1 MAEKKQD
8 NTQEEEEE
16 KTPYERLSN
25 TQKCAVLMM
34 LLGEDEAAEILKNLG
49 PKEVQQLGKEM
60 YSVAGLDQD
69 TVNQVL
75 DEFLAIIKT
84 QTDLGM
90 GSSNYIRNVMTKALG
105 ENKAQ
110 SVLGR
115 ITPTESDKPIEI
127 LDWMDARSV
136 TELIAD
142 EHPQIMSLVISY
154 LEPGVAA
161 DVLVMLPEDIQA
173 DIIHRI
179 ATLETVQPDALHEL
193 ERVMQLKFKTNTS
206 LRASSVGGVKAAAQI
221 MNFTKQNM
229 EGRIIKSLGEKD
241 RLLAKDIQE
250 SMFTFDTLILM
261 DDRSMQ
267 TLLRNVEQEV
277 LIIALKGTDDE
288 LKEKIFSCMSQRAAA
303 NIQDEMEVLGPLR
316 LTEVQEA
323 QKAII
328 NVART
333 MSDEGSI
340 VLAGRGGD
348 DYV

>member
-1 MAEKKQD
+1 MAENRTENQ
-8 NTQEEEEE
+8 QEEE
-16 KTPYERLSN
+16 KTPYEQLNN
-25 TQKCAVLMM
+25 TQKCAILMM
-34 LLGEDEAAEILKNLG
+34 LLGEEEAAEILRNLG

-136 TELIAD
+136 NELIAD
-142 EHPQIMSLVISY
+142 EHPQIMALVISY

-161 DVLVMLPEDIQA
+161 DVLVMLPEEIQA

-179 ATLETVQPDALHEL
+179 ATLETVQPDALNEL

-206 LRASSVGGVKAAAQI
+206 LRASSVGGIKAAAGI

-229 EGRIIKSLGEKD
+229 EGRIIKTLGEKD
-241 RLLAKDIQE
+241 RLLAKEIQE

-288 LKEKIFSCMSQRAAA
+288 LKQKIFSCMSQRAAA

>member
-1 MAEKKQD
+1 MAEQA
-8 NTQEEEEE
+8 NQEEQELTAYE
-16 KTPYERLSN
+16 KLSN
-25 TQKCAVLMM
+25 TQKCAILMM

-60 YSVAGLDQD
+60 YTVQGLDQD

-136 TELIAD
+136 AELISD
-142 EHPQIMSLVISY
+142 EHPQIMSLIISY
-154 LEPGVAA
+154 LDAGVAA
-161 DVLVMLPEDIQA
+161 DVLVMLPEDLQA

-179 ATLETVQPDALHEL
+179 ATLETVQPDALSEL

-229 EGRIIKSLGEKD
+229 EQRIVKSLGEKD
-241 RLLAKDIQE
+241 RLLAKEIQE

-267 TLLRNVEQEV
+267 TLIRNIDQEV
-277 LIIALKGTDDE
+277 LIIALKGTDEE
-288 LKEKIFSCMSQRAAA
+288 LKKKIFSSMSQRASA

-328 NVART
+328 NTART

-348 DYV
+348 DFV

>member
-1 MAEKKQD
+1 MAENKKEETNQD
-8 NTQEEEEE
+8 ED
-16 KTPYERLSN
+16 KSPYEQLTN
-25 TQKCAVLMM
+25 TQKCAILMM
-34 LLGEDEAAEILKNLG
+34 LLGEEEASDILKNLG

-60 YSVAGLDQD
+60 YNVQGLDQD
-69 TVNQVL
+69 TVNKVL

-90 GSSNYIRNVMTKALG
+90 GSSNYIKNVMTKALG

-136 TELIAD
+136 TELISD
-142 EHPQIMSLVISY
+142 EHPQIMSLIISY

-161 DVLVMLPEDIQA
+161 DVLVLLPEETQA

-179 ATLETVQPDALHEL
+179 ATLETVQPDALGEL

-206 LRASSVGGVKAAAQI
+206 LRASSVGGIKAAASI

-229 EGRIIKSLGEKD
+229 EQRVMKSLGEKD
-241 RLLAKDIQE
+241 RVLAKDIAE
-250 SMFTFDTLILM
+250 SMFTFETLILM

-267 TLLRNVEQEV
+267 TLLRNVDQEI

-288 LKEKIFSCMSQRAAA
+288 LKDKIFSCMSQRASA
-303 NIQDEMEVLGPLR
+303 NIRDEMEVLGPVR

-323 QKAII
+323 QKAVI

-333 MSDEGSI
+333 MSDEGTI

-348 DYV
+348 DFV

>member
-1 MAEKKQD
+1 MAEKKVD
-8 NTQEEEEE
+8 NNQEEEE

-90 GSSNYIRNVMTKALG
+90 GSSNYISNVMTKALG

>member
-1 MAEKKQD
+1 MY
-8 NTQEEEEE
+8 T
-16 KTPYERLSN
+16 
-25 TQKCAVLMM
+25 
-34 LLGEDEAAEILKNLG
+34 
-49 PKEVQQLGKEM
+49 VQ
-60 YSVAGLDQD
+60 GLDQD

-136 TELIAD
+136 AELISD
-142 EHPQIMSLVISY
+142 EHPQIMSLIISY
-154 LEPGVAA
+154 LDAGVAA
-161 DVLVMLPEDIQA
+161 DVLVMLPEDLQA

-179 ATLETVQPDALHEL
+179 ATLETVQPDALSEL

-229 EGRIIKSLGEKD
+229 EQRIVKSLGEKD
-241 RLLAKDIQE
+241 RLLAKEIQE

-267 TLLRNVEQEV
+267 TLIRNIDQEV
-277 LIIALKGTDDE
+277 LIIALKGTDEE
-288 LKEKIFSCMSQRAAA
+288 LKKKIFSSMSQRASA

-328 NVART
+328 NTART

-348 DYV
+348 DFV

>member
-1 MAEKKQD
+1 MAENKKEETNQD
-8 NTQEEEEE
+8 ED
-16 KTPYERLSN
+16 KSPYEQLTN
-25 TQKCAVLMM
+25 TQKCAILMM
-34 LLGEDEAAEILKNLG
+34 LLGEEEASDILKNLG

-60 YSVAGLDQD
+60 YNVQGLDQD
-69 TVNQVL
+69 TVNKVL

-90 GSSNYIRNVMTKALG
+90 GSSNYIKNVMTKALG

-142 EHPQIMSLVISY
+142 EHPQIMSLIISY

-161 DVLVMLPEDIQA
+161 DVLVLLPEETQA

-179 ATLETVQPDALHEL
+179 ATLETVQPDALGEL

-206 LRASSVGGVKAAAQI
+206 LRASSVGGVKAAAGI

-229 EGRIIKSLGEKD
+229 EQRVIKSLGEKD
-241 RLLAKDIQE
+241 RHLAKEIQE
-250 SMFTFDTLILM
+250 SMFTFETLILM

-267 TLLRNVEQEV
+267 TLLRNVDQEI
-277 LIIALKGTDDE
+277 LIIALKGTEDE
-288 LKEKIFSCMSQRAAA
+288 LKEKIFNCMSQRAAA
-303 NIQDEMEVLGPLR
+303 NIKDEMEVLGPIR

-323 QKAII
+323 QKAVI

-333 MSDEGSI
+333 MSDEGTI

-348 DYV
+348 DFV

>member
-1 MAEKKQD
+1 MAEQV
-8 NTQEEEEE
+8 QVEEEE
-16 KTPYERLSN
+16 KSAYEKLSN
-25 TQKCAVLMM
+25 TQKCAILMM
-34 LLGEDEAAEILKNLG
+34 LLGENEAAEILKNLG

-60 YSVAGLDQD
+60 YTVQGLEQD

-90 GSSNYIRNVMTKALG
+90 GSSSYIRNVMTKALG

-136 TELIAD
+136 AELISD
-142 EHPQIMSLVISY
+142 EHPQIMSLIISY
-154 LEPGVAA
+154 LEAGVAA
-161 DVLVMLPEDIQA
+161 DVLVLLPEDIQS

-179 ATLETVQPDALHEL
+179 ATLETVQPDALNEL

-229 EGRIIKSLGEKD
+229 EQRIVKSLGEKD
-241 RLLAKDIQE
+241 RLLAKEIQE

-267 TLLRNVEQEV
+267 TLLRNIDQEV

-288 LKEKIFSCMSQRAAA
+288 LKAKIFSCMSQRASA

-328 NVART
+328 NTART

-348 DYV
+348 DFV

>member
-1 MAEKKQD
+1 MAEK
-8 NTQEEEEE
+8 TQETKSDEDD
-16 KTPYERLSN
+16 KSTYDKLNN
-25 TQKCAVLMM
+25 TQKCAILMM
-34 LLGEDEAAEILKNLG
+34 LLGEDEASEILRNLG

-60 YSVAGLDQD
+60 YNVQGLDQD

-75 DEFLAIIKT
+75 DEFLAVIKQ

-90 GSSNYIRNVMTKALG
+90 GSSNYIKNVMTKALG
-105 ENKAQ
+105 ENKAE

-115 ITPTESDKPIEI
+115 ITPTESNKPIEI

-136 TELIAD
+136 AELISD
-142 EHPQIMSLVISY
+142 EHPQIMALIISY
-154 LEPGVAA
+154 LEPGVSA
-161 DVLVMLPEDIQA
+161 DVLSLLHEDIQS

-179 ATLETVQPDALHEL
+179 ATLETVQPDALAEL

-206 LRASSVGGVKAAAQI
+206 LRASSVGGVKAAASI
-221 MNFTKQNM
+221 MNYTKQNM
-229 EGRIIKSLGEKD
+229 EQRVMKTLGEKN
-241 RLLAKDIQE
+241 RNLAKEIQE

-267 TLLRNVEQEV
+267 TLLRNVDQEI
-277 LIIALKGTDDE
+277 LIIALKGTEDD
-288 LKEKIFSCMSQRAAA
+288 LKDKIFASMSQRAAA
-303 NIQDEMEVLGPLR
+303 NIKDEMGVLGPIR

-323 QKAII
+323 QKAVI

-333 MSDEGSI
+333 MSDEGTI

-348 DYV
+348 DFV

>member
-1 MAEKKQD
+1 MAEKKVD
-8 NTQEEEEE
+8 NTQEEEE

-142 EHPQIMSLVISY
+142 EHPQILSLVISY

-161 DVLVMLPEDIQA
+161 
-173 DIIHRI
+173 
-179 ATLETVQPDALHEL
+179 ATP
-193 ERVMQLKFKTNTS
+193 
-206 LRASSVGGVKAAAQI
+206 
-221 MNFTKQNM
+221 
-229 EGRIIKSLGEKD
+229 
-241 RLLAKDIQE
+241 
-250 SMFTFDTLILM
+250 
-261 DDRSMQ
+261 
-267 TLLRNVEQEV
+267 
-277 LIIALKGTDDE
+277 
-288 LKEKIFSCMSQRAAA
+288 
-303 NIQDEMEVLGPLR
+303 
-316 LTEVQEA
+316 
-323 QKAII
+323 
-328 NVART
+328 
-333 MSDEGSI
+333 GSK
-340 VLAGRGGD
+340 
-348 DYV
+348 

>member
-1 MAEKKQD
+1 MAEKNKQ
-8 NTQEEEEE
+8 TEIEEELSA
-16 KTPYERLSN
+16 YEQLSN
-25 TQKCAVLMM
+25 TQKCAILMM

-60 YSVAGLDQD
+60 YTVQGLDQD

-90 GSSNYIRNVMTKALG
+90 SSSNYIRNVMTKALG

-136 TELIAD
+136 TELISD
-142 EHPQIMSLVISY
+142 EHPQIMSLIISY
-154 LEPGVAA
+154 LDAGVAA
-161 DVLVMLPEDIQA
+161 DVLVLLPEEIQA

-179 ATLETVQPDALHEL
+179 ATLETVQPDALAEL

-229 EGRIIKSLGEKD
+229 EQRIVKSLGEKD
-241 RLLAKDIQE
+241 RLLAKEIQE

-267 TLLRNVEQEV
+267 TLIRNVDQEV
-277 LIIALKGTDDE
+277 LIIALKGTEEE
-288 LKEKIFSCMSQRAAA
+288 LKKKIFASMSQRASA

-328 NVART
+328 NTART
-333 MSDEGSI
+333 MSDEGTI

-348 DYV
+348 DFV

>member
-8 NTQEEEEE
+8 NTQEEEE
-16 KTPYERLSN
+16 KTPYERLNN

>member
-1 MAEKKQD
+1 MAEKNKK
-8 NTQEEEEE
+8 TETEEELSA
-16 KTPYERLSN
+16 YEQLSN
-25 TQKCAVLMM
+25 TQKCAILMM

-60 YSVAGLDQD
+60 YTVQGLDQD

-136 TELIAD
+136 TELISD
-142 EHPQIMSLVISY
+142 EHPQIMSLIISY
-154 LEPGVAA
+154 LDAGVAA
-161 DVLVMLPEDIQA
+161 DVLVLLPEEIQA

-179 ATLETVQPDALHEL
+179 ATLETVQPDALAEL

-229 EGRIIKSLGEKD
+229 EQRIVKSLGEKD
-241 RLLAKDIQE
+241 RLLAKEIQE

-267 TLLRNVEQEV
+267 TLIRNVDQEV
-277 LIIALKGTDDE
+277 LIIALKGTEEE
-288 LKEKIFSCMSQRAAA
+288 LKKKIFASMSQRASA

-328 NVART
+328 NTART
-333 MSDEGSI
+333 MSDEGTI

-348 DYV
+348 DFV

>member
-1 MAEKKQD
+1 MAEK
-8 NTQEEEEE
+8 NTENQQEEDQ
-16 KTPYERLSN
+16 TPYERLNN
-25 TQKCAVLMM
+25 TQKCAILMM
-34 LLGEDEAAEILKNLG
+34 LLGEEEAAEILRNLG

-136 TELIAD
+136 NELIAD
-142 EHPQIMSLVISY
+142 EHPQIMALVISY

-161 DVLVMLPEDIQA
+161 DVLVMLPEEIQA

-179 ATLETVQPDALHEL
+179 ATLETVQPDALNEL

-206 LRASSVGGVKAAAQI
+206 LRASSVGGVKAAAGI

-229 EGRIIKSLGEKD
+229 ESRIIKSLGEKD
-241 RLLAKDIQE
+241 RLLAKEIQE

-288 LKEKIFSCMSQRAAA
+288 LKEKIFSSMSQRAAA

-333 MSDEGSI
+333 MSDEGTI

>member
-1 MAEKKQD
+1 MAEKKKD
-8 NTQEEEEE
+8 NTQEEEE
-16 KTPYERLSN
+16 KTPYERLNN

>member
-1 MAEKKQD
+1 MAE
-8 NTQEEEEE
+8 NIENEEELTAYE
-16 KTPYERLSN
+16 KLTN
-25 TQKCAVLMM
+25 TQKCAILMM

-60 YSVAGLDQD
+60 YTVQGLDQD

-136 TELIAD
+136 AELISD
-142 EHPQIMSLVISY
+142 EHPQIMSLIISY
-154 LEPGVAA
+154 LDAGVAA
-161 DVLVMLPEDIQA
+161 DVLVMLPEELQS

-179 ATLETVQPDALHEL
+179 ATLETVQPDALSEL

-229 EGRIIKSLGEKD
+229 EQRIVKNLAERD
-241 RLLAKDIQE
+241 RLLAKEIQE

-267 TLLRNVEQEV
+267 TLIRNVDQEV
-277 LIIALKGTDDE
+277 LIIALKGTEDD
-288 LKEKIFSCMSQRAAA
+288 LKKKIFSSMSQRAAA

-348 DYV
+348 DFV

>member
-1 MAEKKQD
+1 MAEKQTEENK
-8 NTQEEEEE
+8 NEEELSFYE
-16 KTPYERLSN
+16 KLTS
-25 TQKCAVLMM
+25 TQKCAILMM
-34 LLGEDEAAEILKNLG
+34 LLGEDEASEILRNLG

-60 YSVAGLDQD
+60 YNVQGLDQD
-69 TVNQVL
+69 TVNKVL

-90 GSSNYIRNVMTKALG
+90 GSSNYIKNVMTKALG

-136 TELIAD
+136 AELIAD
-142 EHPQIMSLVISY
+142 EHPQIMSLIISY

-161 DVLVMLPEDIQA
+161 DVLVLLPEDIQS

-179 ATLETVQPDALHEL
+179 ATLETVQPDALAEL
-193 ERVMQLKFKTNTS
+193 ERVMQLKFTS
-206 LRASSVGGVKAAAQI
+206 LRASSVGGIKAAASI

-229 EGRIIKSLGEKD
+229 EQRVIKSLGEKD
-241 RLLAKDIQE
+241 RHLAKEIQE
-250 SMFTFDTLILM
+250 SMFTFETLILM

-267 TLLRNVEQEV
+267 TLLRNVDQEI
-277 LIIALKGTDDE
+277 LIIALKGTEDE
-288 LKEKIFSCMSQRAAA
+288 LKEKIFNCMSQRAAA
-303 NIQDEMEVLGPLR
+303 NIKDEMEVLGPVR

-323 QKAII
+323 QKAVI

-333 MSDEGSI
+333 MSDEGTI

-348 DYV
+348 DFV

>member
-1 MAEKKQD
+1 MAEQT
-8 NTQEEEEE
+8 NQEEQELSAYE
-16 KTPYERLSN
+16 KLSN
-25 TQKCAVLMM
+25 TQKCAILMM

-60 YSVAGLDQD
+60 YTVQGLDQD

-136 TELIAD
+136 AELISD
-142 EHPQIMSLVISY
+142 EHPQIMSLIISY
-154 LEPGVAA
+154 LDAGVAA
-161 DVLVMLPEDIQA
+161 DVLVMLPEELQA

-179 ATLETVQPDALHEL
+179 ATLETVQPDALSEL

-229 EGRIIKSLGEKD
+229 EQRIVKSLGEKD
-241 RLLAKDIQE
+241 RLLAKEIQE

-267 TLLRNVEQEV
+267 TLIRNIDQEV
-277 LIIALKGTDDE
+277 LIIALKGTDEE
-288 LKEKIFSCMSQRAAA
+288 LKKKIFSSMSQRASA

-328 NVART
+328 NTART

-348 DYV
+348 DFV

>member
-1 MAEKKQD
+1 MAEK
-8 NTQEEEEE
+8 TQEKNNEEDE
-16 KTPYERLSN
+16 KSTYEKLNN
-25 TQKCAVLMM
+25 TQKCAILMM
-34 LLGEDEAAEILKNLG
+34 LLGEEEASEILKNLG

-60 YSVAGLDQD
+60 YNVQGLDQD

-75 DEFLAIIKT
+75 DEFLTVIKQ

-90 GSSNYIRNVMTKALG
+90 GSSNYIKNVMTKALG

-115 ITPTESDKPIEI
+115 ITPTESNKPIEI

-136 TELIAD
+136 AELISD
-142 EHPQIMSLVISY
+142 EHPQIMALIISY
-154 LEPGVAA
+154 LEAGVAA
-161 DVLVMLPEDIQA
+161 DVLVLLPEDVQS

-179 ATLETVQPDALHEL
+179 ATLETVQPDALAEL

-206 LRASSVGGVKAAAQI
+206 LRASSVGGVKAAASI
-221 MNFTKQNM
+221 MNYTKQNM
-229 EGRIIKSLGEKD
+229 EQRVMKNLGEKD
-241 RLLAKDIQE
+241 RNLAKEIQE

-267 TLLRNVEQEV
+267 TLLRNVDQEI
-277 LIIALKGTDDE
+277 LIIALKGTDDA
-288 LKEKIFSCMSQRAAA
+288 LKDKIFSSMSQRAAA
-303 NIQDEMEVLGPLR
+303 NIKDEMEVLGPIR

-348 DYV
+348 DFV